1 MDYKKTN
8 TYLGW
13 IIFIIAT
20 TVYFMTLEDS
30 VSLWDCGEY
39 VTAAY
44 KLEVGHPPGA
54 PLFMVLGRLASF
66 FADPEN
72 VAVWINRLSA
82 VSSSATILFMFW
94 SITLF
99 VKKMILRT
107 KEELDKGD
115 KIAIFGSAIVGALA
129 YTFSESFWFSAVEG
143 EVYAMS
149 SLFTAIIFWAALKW
163 DEEMIQVQQG
173 KLVPRNVSP
182 DRWMLLIMFM
192 LGLAVGVHLL
202 GILVVPAIA
211 YIVYFRYNGISQKF
225 FQIYIGVAIFSAIVG
240 MFKMGNG
247 AGDVFSEIIK
257 QAIVLGILYGLFIWS
272 RSQKIIEFLLVGLMS
287 IVLLSFIQDGVITGS
302 VSFAAFLEITLVN
315 TFGMPFYAGTFLFF
329 VILVGAFVYFL
340 RRSRKNGNRTIYS
353 AVMGLLL
360 LLIGY
365 GSFAVIVIRSNA
377 NTPLDENDPENLV
390 TLHSYLKREQY
401 GSAPL
406 AYGQYWNSRESG
418 GQFVD
423 VGNGQQQW
431 NAGANRSNW
440 EDQSPIHLRRF
451 VVKQGDDVVR
461 AFQDE
466 KNAKQFISKNKGLTI
481 EETYFVSNEDTREEA
496 IPTYSQNTLF
506 PRMYWSADPA
516 RVDSYKDWSGYSAN
530 DETTTELGKD
540 GKRIPTMGENLTF
553 FFRYQVN
560 WMYWRYFFWNFSG
573 RQNDIQGSRGGAMR
587 GNWLSGYSIV
597 DNARLGDQSAAPYY
611 TKENKSNNNFF
622 LLPLVL
628 GLIGL
633 FFHAY
638 RSPKQAFVLFLAF
651 LFTGLAIVIY
661 LNQKTLEPRERDYA
675 YAGSFYFFA
684 MWIGMGVFGLYET
697 FKNISKET
705 LKKLGFAAGGGLFL
719 FLILDTGSPVGMP
732 ATMGWIIVLLLIA
745 AMMAIMFGAKKVT
758 QKNTH
763 GAFLASVLALI
774 VPLLMGMEGWDDHD
788 RSNKTSAHDLAYNY
802 LVSCQP
808 NGIIFT
814 NGDNDTFPLWYMQE
828 VEEKFTDVRV
838 CNLSLMQTDWY
849 TNQMKMKA
857 YGSEPLPIKFTE
869 DQILMNYGG
878 TDQVFFKRLIDLMR
892 EDAKNEDIIK
902 KMLAL
907 RIKANPDMAM
917 QKTQNLMIA
926 IPQILAGAQAG
937 SPQAEK
943 QIRKYIAVARKP
955 LKTSDTTSFIYEKL
969 SVGMR
974 IYNDMESGAIQ
985 LDQAKFTLFNKH
997 VFKFEDGW
1005 DLTNLPDAMAFVR
1018 NDENM
1023 MPLETGGELYR
1034 FFPSTGFIMDVNE
1047 KNLVAS
1053 GLVNEKQLKDCSK
1066 SIRFRFRY
1074 STEQNKEN
1082 PSYTVEGI
1090 PMSRARQLNKSY
1102 LKKEQVMMLD
1112 IIANNNWE
1120 RPLYFSSPS
1129 GSEVASAI
1137 LHGYSGNFGDGSI
1150 KQNGMAFELTPLD
1163 GTPGINR
1170 DRMYDNLMNKYH
1182 FGDMKNPDVLTDY
1195 YTRRHTTQYRSHFY
1209 RLASSYLREIEYAE
1223 GVAASNANMSASDVL
1238 SEEKQKEYMQKAVKL
1253 LKKSLEVMPADVV
1266 IDHSEPAATG
1276 EAYLVNGRTR
1286 RGYTDGVLHDYVDV
1300 FYVAGDKESARKLAK
1315 TLADQYESIFEYF
1328 EKSDAR
1334 ITGSE
1339 HNVKDL
1345 YAAIESYFVVYGAV
1359 SNEEPG
1365 SDLDNRMFKT
1375 LSKVYSTIIPNMT
1388 RTLRD
1393 AAENNGE
1400 TISRGSSQSGINA
1413 GRMFA
1418 IEDFTNGIAYRVGFK
1433 EMPQEPVPS
1442 QRPATNPQGGNQQ
1455 LPTGNGQ
1462 TPPGNAQPTGQPQ
1475 GQQGNLAQ

>member
-1 MDYKKTN
+1 MDYKKIN

-13 IIFIIAT
+13 LIFIIAT

-72 VAVWINRLSA
+72 VAIWINRLSA
-82 VSSSATILFMFW
+82 LSSSATILFMFW
-94 SITLF
+94 SITLL

-107 KEELDKGD
+107 KEELETGD
-115 KIAIFGSAIVGALA
+115 KIAIFGSAVVGSLA

-163 DEEMIQVQQG
+163 DEEMIQVQKG
-173 KLVPRNVSP
+173 KLLPKSVSP

-211 YIVYFRYNGISQKF
+211 YIVYFRYNGISNKF
-225 FQIYIGVAIFSAIVG
+225 FQIYIGVAIFSAVVG

-247 AGDVFSEIIK
+247 GGDIVGEIVK
-257 QAIVLGILYGLFIWS
+257 QGLVLLVLYGLFVWS

-302 VSFAAFLEITLVN
+302 VSFAAFLEISLVTTL
-315 TFGMPFYAGTFLFF
+315 GMPFYAGTILFF
-329 VILVGAFVYFL
+329 MILVGLFFYML
-340 RRSRKNGNRTIYS
+340 RRSRKKGNRAVYS

-406 AYGQYWNSRESG
+406 AVGQFWNSRENG
-418 GQFVD
+418 GEFVD
-423 VGNGQQQW
+423 VGNGQKQW
-431 NAGANRSNW
+431 NAGANRSQW
-440 EDQSPIHLRRF
+440 DDQSPVHLRRF

-466 KNAKQFISKNKGLTI
+466 KRAKAYVNKNKGGLTI
-481 EETYFVSNEDTREEA
+481 EETYFVSNEGTREEA
-496 IPTYSQNTLF
+496 IPTYSQTTLF
-506 PRMYWSADPA
+506 PRMYWSADGA
-516 RVDSYKDWSGYSAN
+516 RIESYKEWSGYDSSDDTAT
-530 DETTTELGKD
+530 ETGKD
-540 GKRIPTMGENLTF
+540 GNRIPTMGENMRF

-587 GNWLSGYSIV
+587 GNWLSGFNLV
-597 DNARLGDQSAAPYY
+597 DNARLGDQDAAPYY

-633 FFHAY
+633 FFHVY
-638 RSPKQAFVLFLAF
+638 QSPKQAFVLFLAF
-651 LFTGLAIVIY
+651 LFTGIAIVVY
-661 LNQKTLEPRERDYA
+661 LNQKPLEPRERDYA

-684 MWIGMGVFGLYET
+684 MWIGIGVYGLYET
-697 FKNISKET
+697 FRNLSANT
-705 LKKLGFAAGGGLFL
+705 LKKLGIAAGGGLIL
-719 FLILDTGSPVGMP
+719 FFIFDMAAPVGMP
-732 ATMGWIIVLLLIA
+732 ATMGWLIVLLLSA
-745 AMMAIMFGAKKVT
+745 VMMGVMFGAKKVT

-763 GAFLASVLALI
+763 GALLASVLALI
-774 VPLLMGMEGWDDHD
+774 VPVIMGMEGWDDHD

-828 VEEKFTDVRV
+828 VEEKFTSVRV

-857 YGSEPLPIKFTE
+857 YDSEPLPIKFTE

-892 EDAKNEDIIK
+892 EDFKNDKIIK
-902 KMLAL
+902 KMLEL
-907 RIKANPDMAM
+907 RIKANPDIAM
-917 QKTQNLMIA
+917 QKTQALVNA
-926 IPQILAGAQAG
+926 IPQILAGAQASSAQG
-937 SPQAEK
+937 EK
-943 QIRKYIAVARKP
+943 QIRKYIAIARKP
-955 LKTSDTTSFIYEKL
+955 LKGSDTTSYVYEKL
-969 SVGMR
+969 AVGMR
-974 IYNDMESGAIQ
+974 IYNDMDAGTIQ
-985 LDQAKFTLFNKH
+985 LDQSKFSLFNKH

-1005 DLTNLPDAMAFVR
+1005 DITNLPDAMAFVR
-1018 NDENM
+1018 DDENM
-1023 MPLETGGELYR
+1023 MPLEMGGDLYR
-1034 FFPSTGFIMDVNE
+1034 YFPSTGFVMDVNKE
-1047 KNLVAS
+1047 NLVKS
-1053 GLVNEKQLKDCSK
+1053 GLVTKKQLKDCRN

-1074 STEQNKEN
+1074 STEQN
-1082 PSYTVEGI
+1082 PGRQGYTVEGI
-1090 PMSRARQLNKSY
+1090 PMSRARQLSKSY

-1112 IIANNNWE
+1112 IIANNDWE

-1137 LHGYSGNFGDGSI
+1137 LHGYSGDFGDGAI

-1182 FGDMKNPDVLTDY
+1182 YGDMKNPDVLTDY
-1195 YTRRHTTQYRSHFY
+1195 YTRRHTTQYRSHFL
-1209 RLASSYLREIEYAE
+1209 RLASSFLREIEYAE
-1223 GVAASNANMSASDVL
+1223 RVAATNANMEVSDVL
-1238 SEEKQKEYMQKAVKL
+1238 SEEKQKEYKQKAIKL
-1253 LKKSLEVMPADVV
+1253 LKKSLEVMPAEIV
-1266 IDHSEPAATG
+1266 IDHSEPSQNG
-1276 EAYLVNGRTR
+1276 DQYLVNGAMR
-1286 RGYTDGVLHDYVDV
+1286 RGFTDGVLHDYVDI

-1315 TLADQYESIFEYF
+1315 TLATQYESVFEYF
-1328 EKSDAR
+1328 DKSDAR
-1334 ITGSE
+1334 ISG
-1339 HNVKDL
+1339 HKNNVKDL
-1345 YAAIESYFVVYGAV
+1345 YAALESYFVIYGAV
-1359 SNEEPG
+1359 SSEDSG
-1365 SDLDNRMFKT
+1365 SELDNRMFKA
-1375 LSKVYSTIIPNMT
+1375 LSNVYSKTIPNMIS
-1388 RTLRD
+1388 TLEE

-1400 TISRGSSQSGINA
+1400 SVRRGSSEVGPYAQRAFDI
-1413 GRMFA
+1413 
-1418 IEDFTNGIAYRVGFK
+1418 IDFTDGIAFRVGFK
-1433 EMPQEPVPS
+1433 EMPKEPAPAPAG
-1442 QRPATNPQGGNQQ
+1442 QRPAT
-1455 LPTGNGQ
+1455 
-1462 TPPGNAQPTGQPQ
+1462 GQPAPGQ
-1475 GQQGNLAQ
+1475 GQPAPGQGQPAPGQGQPVQIPQ

>member
-1 MDYKKTN
+1 MDYKKIN

-13 IIFIIAT
+13 LIFIIAT
-20 TVYFMTLEDS
+20 TVYFLTLEDS

-82 VSSSATILFMFW
+82 LSSSATILFMFW
-94 SITLF
+94 SITLL

-107 KEELDKGD
+107 KEELETGD
-115 KIAIFGSAIVGALA
+115 KIAIFGSAVVGSLA

-163 DEEMIQVQQG
+163 DEEMIQVQKG
-173 KLVPRNVSP
+173 KLLPKSVSP

-211 YIVYFRYNGISQKF
+211 YIVYFRYNGISKKF
-225 FQIYIGVAIFSAIVG
+225 FHIYIGVAIFSVVVG
-240 MFKMGNG
+240 IFKMGNTG
-247 AGDVFSEIIK
+247 GDVFSEILK
-257 QAIVLGILYGLFIWS
+257 QGFVLGILYGLFLWS
-272 RSQKIIEFLLVGLMS
+272 RSQKIVEFLLVGLMS

-302 VSFAAFLEITLVN
+302 VSFASFLEISLVN
-315 TFGMPFYAGTFLFF
+315 ALGMPFYAGTVLFF
-329 VILVGAFVYFL
+329 MILIGLFYFML
-340 RRSRKNGNRTIYS
+340 RRSRKRGNRTVYS

-406 AYGQYWNSRESG
+406 AVGQFWNSRESG

-423 VGNGQQQW
+423 VGNGQKQW
-431 NAGANRSNW
+431 NAGANRSQW

-461 AFQDE
+461 AFQNE
-466 KNAKQFISKNKGLTI
+466 KNAKEYVKKNKGGLTI
-481 EETYFVSNEDTREEA
+481 EETYFVSNESSREEA
-496 IPTYSQNTLF
+496 IPTYSQTTLF
-506 PRMYWSADPA
+506 PRMYWSVDPSRTA
-516 RVDSYKDWSGYSAN
+516 SYIEWSGYDAN
-530 DETTTELGKD
+530 DDTGTEIGKD
-540 GKRIPTMGENLTF
+540 GKRIPTMGENMQF

-587 GNWLSGYSIV
+587 GNWLSGYSVV
-597 DNARLGDQSAAPYY
+597 DDARLGDQDAAPYY

-638 RSPKQAFVLFLAF
+638 HSPKQAFVLFLAF
-651 LFTGLAIVIY
+651 LFTGLAIVVY
-661 LNQKTLEPRERDYA
+661 LNQKPLEPRERDYA

-684 MWIGMGVFGLYET
+684 MWIGIGVYGLYET
-697 FKNISKET
+697 FKNISRDT
-705 LKKLGFAAGGGLFL
+705 LIKLGYAAGGGLLL
-719 FLILDTGSPVGMP
+719 FFIFDMWSPVGMP
-732 ATMGWIIVLLLIA
+732 ATMGWLIVLLLA
-745 AMMAIMFGAKKVT
+745 AVMMGVMYGVKKVT

-763 GAFLASVLALI
+763 GAALASVIALC
-774 VPLLMGMEGWDDHD
+774 VPILMGMEGWDDHD
-788 RSNKTSAHDLAYNY
+788 RSNKSSAHDLAYNY
-802 LVSCQP
+802 LVSCEK

-828 VEEKFTDVRV
+828 VEEKFTSVRV

-857 YGSEPLPIKFTE
+857 YDSEPLPIKFTE

-892 EDAKNEDIIK
+892 EDFKDDEIIK
-902 KMLAL
+902 RMLAL
-907 RIKANPDMAM
+907 RIKQNPEMAM
-917 QKTQNLMIA
+917 QKTQGLVAA
-926 IPQILAGAQAG
+926 IPQILAGAQAK
-937 SPQAEK
+937 SPQMEK
-943 QIRKYIAVARKP
+943 QMRKYIAIANKP
-955 LKTSDTTSFIYEKL
+955 LKGDTTSFIYEKL
-969 SVGMR
+969 AVGMR
-974 IYNDMESGAIQ
+974 IYNDMETGSIQ
-985 LDQAKFTLFNKH
+985 LDQSKFSLFSKH

-1005 DLTNLPDAMAFVR
+1005 DITNLPDAMAFVR
-1018 NDENM
+1018 DDANM
-1023 MPLETGGELYR
+1023 MPLEMGGDLYR
-1034 FFPSTGFIMDVNE
+1034 YFPSTGFAMDVN
-1047 KNLVAS
+1047 KTNLVKS
-1053 GLVNEKQLKDCSK
+1053 GLVTKKQLKDCSN

-1074 STEQNKEN
+1074 STEQNPDR
-1082 PSYTVEGI
+1082 PSFTVEGI
-1090 PMSRARQLNKSY
+1090 PVSRARQLNKSY

-1112 IIANNNWE
+1112 IIANNDWE

-1137 LHGYSGNFGDGSI
+1137 LHGYSGDFGDGAI
-1150 KQNGMAFELTPLD
+1150 KQNGMAFELTPLN

-1182 FGDMKNPDVLTDY
+1182 YGDMKNPDVLTDY
-1195 YTRRHTTQYRSHFY
+1195 YTRRHTTQYRSHFL
-1209 RLASSYLREIEYAE
+1209 RLASSFLREIEYAE
-1223 GVAASNANMSASDVL
+1223 RVAATNPNMEASDVL
-1238 SEEKQKEYMQKAVKL
+1238 SSEKQKEYKQKAIKL

-1266 IDHSEPAATG
+1266 IDHSEPTATG
-1276 EAYLVNGRTR
+1276 DQYKVDGKPR
-1286 RGYTDGVLHDYVDV
+1286 RGYTDGVLHDYVDI
-1300 FYVAGDKESARKLAK
+1300 FYVAGDKASARKLAK

-1328 EKSDAR
+1328 DKSDPR
-1334 ITGSE
+1334 ITGSI

-1345 YAAIESYFVVYGAV
+1345 YAALESYFVVYAAV
-1359 SNEEPG
+1359 SSEDPG
-1365 SDLDNRMFKT
+1365 SELDRRMFKA
-1375 LSKVYSTIIPNMT
+1375 LSDVYSKTIPNMISG
-1388 RTLRD
+1388 LKE

-1400 TISRGSSQSGINA
+1400 TVRRGSSEVGTYAQRAFDIQ
-1413 GRMFA
+1413 
-1418 IEDFTNGIAYRVGFK
+1418 DFTNGIAYRVGFI
-1433 EMPQEPVPS
+1433 EEPIEQLPS
-1442 QRPATNPQGGNQQ
+1442 APRNAPTGNQQIQGGNGQQ
-1455 LPTGNGQ
+1455 
-1462 TPPGNAQPTGQPQ
+1462 PPGNSQPQ
-1475 GQQGNLAQ
+1475 PGQNQQAPAIPQ

>member
-1 MDYKKTN
+1 MDYKKIN

-13 IIFIIAT
+13 LIFIIAT
-20 TVYFMTLEDS
+20 TVFFMTLEDS

-82 VSSSATILFMFW
+82 LSSSATILFMFW

-107 KEELDKGD
+107 KEELEKGD
-115 KIAIFGSAIVGALA
+115 KIAIFGSAVVGSLA

-173 KLVPRNVSP
+173 KLVPKNVSP

-211 YIVYFRYNGISQKF
+211 YIVYFRYNGISKKF
-225 FQIYIGVAIFSAIVG
+225 FQIYIGVAIISALVG
-240 MFKMGNG
+240 IFKMGNG
-247 AGDVFSEIIK
+247 AGDIFSEIIK
-257 QAIVLGILYGLFIWS
+257 QGIVLGILYGLFFWS

-287 IVLLSFIQDGVITGS
+287 VVLLSFIQEGVITGS
-302 VSFAAFLEITLVN
+302 VSLASFLEITMVS
-315 TFGMPFYAGTFLFF
+315 TFGMPFYTGTFLFF
-329 VILVGAFVYFL
+329 VILIGAFVYFL

-353 AVMGLLL
+353 AIMGLLL

-406 AYGQYWNSRESG
+406 AYGQFWNSRESG
-418 GQFVD
+418 GEFVS
-423 VGNGQQQW
+423 VGSGADQW

-461 AFQDE
+461 AFQEE
-466 KNAKQFISKNKGLTI
+466 KSAKEYVSKNKGLTI
-481 EETYFVSNEDTREEA
+481 DETYFVSNEDTREEA

-516 RVDSYKDWSGYSAN
+516 RVESYKDWSGYNAN

-540 GKRIPTMGENLTF
+540 GKRIPTMGENLKF

-587 GNWLSGYSIV
+587 GNWLSGYSVV

-684 MWIGMGVFGLYET
+684 MWIGMGVYGLYET
-697 FKNISKET
+697 FKNVSKTT
-705 LKKLGFAAGGGLFL
+705 LKKLGIAAGGGLFL
-719 FLILDTGSPVGMP
+719 FFILDMGSPVGMP
-732 ATMGWIIVLLLIA
+732 ATVGWIIVLALIA
-745 AMMAIMFGAKKVT
+745 AMMAVMFGAKKIT

-763 GAFLASVLALI
+763 GAALAAVLALI
-774 VPLLMGMEGWDDHD
+774 VPILMGMEGWDDHD
-788 RSNKTSAHDLAYNY
+788 RSGKTSAHDLAYNY

-878 TDQVFFKRLIDLMR
+878 TDQVFFRGLFELMR
-892 EDAKNEDIIK
+892 SGAKNDDIVK

-907 RIKANPDMAM
+907 RIKANPQIAM
-917 QKTQNLMIA
+917 QKTQALVNA
-926 IPQILAGAQAG
+926 VPQILAGAQTN
-937 SPQAEK
+937 SPDIEK
-943 QIRKYIAVARKP
+943 RMRRYIAVANKP
-955 LKTSDTTSFIYEKL
+955 LKNNDTTGYVYEKMQVL
-969 SVGMR
+969 MA
-974 IYNDMESGAIQ
+974 IYNDMNGGSIQ
-985 LDQAKFTLFNKH
+985 LDQSKVNLFRSQF
-997 VFKFEDGW
+997 FKFEDGW
-1005 DLTNLPDAMAFVR
+1005 DLTYLPDAMAFVR
-1018 NDENM
+1018 DDENM
-1023 MPLETGGELYR
+1023 MPMDVASGDLYR
-1034 FFPSTGFIMDVNE
+1034 FFPSTGFVMNVNE

-1053 GLVNEKQLKDCSK
+1053 GLVTKEQLKDCRK
-1066 SIRFRFRY
+1066 SVRFRFRY
-1074 STEQNKEN
+1074 STEQNPER
-1082 PSYTVEGI
+1082 PSYTTEGI

-1137 LHGYSGNFGDGSI
+1137 LHGYSGDFGDGCI

-1170 DRMYDNLMNKYH
+1170 DRMYDNLMDKYH

-1195 YTRRHTTQYRSHFY
+1195 YTRRHTTQYRSHFL
-1209 RLASSYLREIEYAE
+1209 RLASSYLREIDYAE
-1223 GVAASNANMSASDVL
+1223 RVAATNPNMSASDVL
-1238 SEEKQKEYMQKAVKL
+1238 SEAKQKEYKQKAIKL
-1253 LKKSLEVMPADVV
+1253 LKKSLEVMPAEIV
-1266 IDHSEPAATG
+1266 IDHSEPTATG
-1276 EAYLVNGRTR
+1276 EGYLVDGKTR
-1286 RGYTDGVLHDYVDV
+1286 RGYTDGVLHDYVDI
-1300 FYVAGDKESARKLAK
+1300 FYVSGDKESARKLAK
-1315 TLADQYESIFEYF
+1315 TLATQYESTFKYF

-1334 ITGSE
+1334 ISGAQ

-1345 YAAIESYFVVYGAV
+1345 YAALESYFVVYGAV
-1359 SNEEPG
+1359 SNEDPG
-1365 SDLDNRMFKT
+1365 SDLDNRMYKT
-1375 LSKVYSTIIPNMT
+1375 LSKVYSTTIPNMS

-1393 AAENNGE
+1393 AAENDGE
-1400 TISRGSSQSGINA
+1400 TVSRGSTQA
-1413 GRMFA
+1413 GRYAGRLFA
-1418 IEDFTNGIAYRVGFK
+1418 LEDFTNGIAYRVGFK
-1433 EMPQEPVPS
+1433 EIPQEPVPAR
-1442 QRPATNPQGGNQQ
+1442 QPATQPPGGNQP
-1455 LPTGNGQ
+1455 LPSGNSP
-1462 TPPGNAQPTGQPQ
+1462 TPPGNGQPQ
-1475 GQQGNLAQ
+1475 GQQGNLPE

>member
-1 MDYKKTN
+1 MDYKKIN

-13 IIFIIAT
+13 LIFIIAT
-20 TVYFMTLEDS
+20 TVYFITLEDS

-54 PLFMVLGRLASF
+54 PLFMVLGRLSSF

-82 VSSSATILFMFW
+82 LSSSATILFMFW
-94 SITLF
+94 SITLL

-107 KEELDKGD
+107 KDALETGD
-115 KIAIFGSAIVGALA
+115 KIAIFGSAVVGSLA
-129 YTFSESFWFSAVEG
+129 YTFSDSFWFSAVEG

-163 DEEMIQVQQG
+163 DEEMIRVQQG
-173 KLVPRNVSP
+173 KLVPKNVSP

-211 YIVYFRYNGISQKF
+211 YVVYFRYNGISSRF
-225 FQIYIGVAIFSAIVG
+225 FQIYIGVAIFSVVVG
-240 MFKMGNG
+240 IFKMGNG
-247 AGDVFSEIIK
+247 FGDAVIEIVK
-257 QAIVLGILYGLFIWS
+257 QGVVLGILYGLFLWS
-272 RSQKIIEFLLVGLMS
+272 KTQKIIEFLLVGLMS

-302 VSFAAFLEITLVN
+302 ISFASFLEITMVN
-315 TFGMPFYAGTFLFF
+315 SIGLPFYSGTVLFF
-329 VILVGAFVYFL
+329 LILIGLFVYML
-340 RRSRKNGNRTIYS
+340 RRSRKSGNRAIYS

-406 AYGQYWNSRESG
+406 AYGQFWNSRESG
-418 GQFVD
+418 GKFMD
-423 VGNGQQQW
+423 VGGGQKQW
-431 NAGANRSNW
+431 NAGADRTNW
-440 EDQSPIHLRRF
+440 DDQAPIHLRRF
-451 VVKQGDDVVR
+451 VVKQGEDVIR
-461 AFQDE
+461 AFQSE
-466 KNAKQFISKNKGLTI
+466 ASAKDFAKKNKGLTI
-481 EETYFVSNEDTREEA
+481 EETYFVSNEDSREGA

-506 PRMYWSADPA
+506 PRMYWSADPSRTA
-516 RVDSYKDWSGYSAN
+516 SYKDWSGYNRNSDA
-530 DETTTELGKD
+530 TTEIGKD
-540 GKRIPTMGENLTF
+540 GERIPTMGENLTF

-560 WMYWRYFFWNFSG
+560 WMYWRYFLWNFSG
-573 RQNDIQGSRGGAMR
+573 RQNDIQGSRGAAMR
-587 GNWLSGYSIV
+587 GNWLSGYSVV

-611 TKENKSNNNFF
+611 TKENKANNNFF

-651 LFTGLAIVIY
+651 LFTGLAIVVY
-661 LNQKTLEPRERDYA
+661 LNQKPLEPRERDYA

-705 LKKLGFAAGGGLFL
+705 LKRLGYAAGGGLFIFFL
-719 FLILDTGSPVGMP
+719 FDMGSPVGMP
-732 ATMGWIIVLLLIA
+732 ATIGWFIVLLLIGVL
-745 AMMAIMFGAKKVT
+745 MGIMYGLKKVT

-763 GAFLASVLALI
+763 GAVVAGVLALA
-774 VPLLMGMEGWDDHD
+774 VPILMGMEGWDDHD

-828 VEEKFTDVRV
+828 VEEKFTDRRV

-857 YGSEPLPIKFTE
+857 YESEPLPIKFTE

-878 TDQVFFKRLIDLMR
+878 TDQVFFKRLIDLIG
-892 EDAKNEDIIK
+892 EDMKDEKIIK
-902 KMLAL
+902 RMLKL
-907 RIKANPDMAM
+907 RIKQNPDMAM
-917 QKTQNLMIA
+917 QKTQGLINA
-926 IPQILAGAQAG
+926 IPQILAGAQG
-937 SPQAEK
+937 STPQMDK
-943 QIRKYIAVARKP
+943 QIRQYIAIANKP
-955 LKTSDTTSFIYEKL
+955 LKGDTTNFIYEKL
-969 SVGMR
+969 VIGMR
-974 IYNDMESGAIQ
+974 IFTDAQSGTIQ
-985 LDQAKFTLFNKH
+985 LDQSKVSLINKH

-1005 DLTNLPDAMAFVR
+1005 DITNLPEAMAFVR
-1018 NDENM
+1018 DDENM
-1023 MPLETGGELYR
+1023 MPLEAGGDLYR
-1034 FFPSTGFIMDVNE
+1034 FFPSSGFAMDVNE
-1047 KNLVAS
+1047 KNIVKS
-1053 GLVNEKQLKDCSK
+1053 GLVSKQQVKDCAK
-1066 SIRFRFRY
+1066 NIKFRFRY
-1074 STEQNKEN
+1074 STERN
-1082 PSYTVEGI
+1082 PGNERYTVEGI
-1090 PMSRARQLNKSY
+1090 PVSRAQSLSKSY

-1112 IIANNNWE
+1112 IIANNDWE

-1137 LHGYSGNFGDGSI
+1137 LHGYSGDFSDGYI
-1150 KQNGMAFELTPLD
+1150 KQNGMAFELTPLK

-1170 DRMYDNLMNKYH
+1170 ERMYDNLMNKYH
-1182 FGDMKNPDVLTDY
+1182 YGNMKNPDVLTDY
-1195 YTRRHTTQYRSHFY
+1195 YTRRHTSQYRSHFL
-1209 RLASSYLREIEYAE
+1209 RLASSYLREVEMAE
-1223 GVAASNANMSASDVL
+1223 RVAQQNPNQTSTDILSA
-1238 SEEKQKEYMQKAVKL
+1238 EKQKEYKQKAIKL
-1253 LKKSLEVMPADVV
+1253 LKKSLEVMPAEIV
-1266 IDHSEPAATG
+1266 IDHSEPTQTG
-1276 EAYLVNGRTR
+1276 EQYLVNGKAR
-1286 RGYTDGVLHDYVDV
+1286 RGFTDGVLHDYVDV
-1300 FYVAGDKESARKLAK
+1300 FYMAGDKEAARKLAK

-1334 ITGSE
+1334 ITGE
-1339 HNVKDL
+1339 TDNAKDL
-1345 YAAIESYFVVYGAV
+1345 YAALESYFIVYGAV
-1359 SNEEPG
+1359 SSEDSG
-1365 SDLDNRMFKT
+1365 SALDNRMFKT
-1375 LSKVYSTIIPNMT
+1375 LSDMYTN
-1388 RTLRD
+1388 TLPKMVTTLKD
-1393 AAENNGE
+1393 AAEDNGE
-1400 TISRGSSQSGINA
+1400 TVRRGSVELGPYGQRA
-1413 GRMFA
+1413 FEV
-1418 IEDFTNGIAYRVGFK
+1418 EDFTNGIAYRVGFK
-1433 EMPQEPVPS
+1433 EVPQEPQVSPQPANRPPS
-1442 QRPATNPQGGNQQ
+1442 GNQQ
-1455 LPTGNGQ
+1455 IPGNNGQ
-1462 TPPGNAQPTGQPQ
+1462 QVPTGQQPQ
-1475 GQQGNLAQ
+1475 GAPTQEVPTAQ

>member
-1 MDYKKTN
+1 MDYKKIN

-13 IIFIIAT
+13 LIFIIAT

-54 PLFMVLGRLASF
+54 PLFMVFGRLASF
-66 FADPEN
+66 FADPES
-72 VAVWINRLSA
+72 VAIWINRLSA
-82 VSSSATILFMFW
+82 LSSSATILFMFW
-94 SITLF
+94 SITLL

-107 KEELDKGD
+107 KEELENGD
-115 KIAIFGSAIVGALA
+115 KIAIFGSAVVGSLA

-149 SLFTAIIFWAALKW
+149 SLFTAVIFWAALKW
-163 DEEMIQVQQG
+163 DEEMINVQKG
-173 KLVPRNVSP
+173 KLVPKSVSP

-211 YIVYFRYNGISQKF
+211 YIVYFRYNGISSKF
-225 FQIYIGVAIFSAIVG
+225 FQIYIGVAIFSVVVG
-240 MFKMGNG
+240 IFKMGISG
-247 AGDVFSEIIK
+247 GDVAGEIVK
-257 QAIVLGILYGLFIWS
+257 QGLVLGVLYGLFIWS
-272 RSQKIIEFLLVGLMS
+272 KTQKIIEFLLVGLMS

-302 VSFAAFLEITLVN
+302 VSFAAFLEISLV
-315 TFGMPFYAGTFLFF
+315 TSVGLPFYTGTILFF
-329 VILVGAFVYFL
+329 LILIGLFVYML
-340 RRSRKNGNRTIYS
+340 RRSRKSGNRAVYS

-406 AYGQYWNSRESG
+406 AVGHYWNSRESG

-431 NAGANRSNW
+431 NAGYNRENW
-440 EDQSPIHLRRF
+440 DDQSPVHLRRF

-461 AFQDE
+461 AFQE
-466 KNAKQFISKNKGLTI
+466 EARAKEYISKNKGGLTI
-481 EETYFVSNEDTREEA
+481 EETYFVSNESSREGA
-496 IPTYSQNTLF
+496 IPTYSQTTVF
-506 PRMYWSADPA
+506 PRMYWSAEPS
-516 RVDSYKDWSGYSAN
+516 RIDSYKEWSGYDEN
-530 DETTTELGKD
+530 DDKTTEIGKD
-540 GKRIPTMGENLTF
+540 GKRIPTMGENLQF

-597 DNARLGDQSAAPYY
+597 DDARLGNQEAAPYY

-651 LFTGLAIVIY
+651 LFTGLAIVVY
-661 LNQKTLEPRERDYA
+661 LNQKPLEPRERDYA

-684 MWIGMGVFGLYET
+684 MWIGIGVYGMYET
-697 FKNISKET
+697 FRNISKDT
-705 LKKLGFAAGGGLFL
+705 LKKLGYAAGGGLLL
-719 FLILDTGSPVGMP
+719 FLMLDMSSVVGMP
-732 ATMGWIIVLLLIA
+732 ATMSWLIVLLLA
-745 AMMAIMFGAKKVT
+745 AVFLGIMFAAKKVT

-763 GAFLASVLALI
+763 GAALASLLALF
-774 VPLLMGMEGWDDHD
+774 VPILMGMEGWDDHD

-802 LVSCQP
+802 LVSCGP

-828 VEEKFTDVRV
+828 VEEKFTDRRV

-878 TDQVFFKRLIDLMR
+878 TDQIFFKRLIDLMR
-892 EDAKNEDIIK
+892 DDFGNEQIVK

-907 RIKANPDMAM
+907 RIKQNPEMAM
-917 QKTQNLMIA
+917 QKTRNLVQA
-926 IPQILAGAQAG
+926 IPQILAGAQAKT
-937 SPQAEK
+937 PALER
-943 QIRKYIAVARKP
+943 QIRKYIAIAQKP
-955 LKTSDTTSFIYEKL
+955 LKKDKDTTEWVYEKL
-969 SVGMR
+969 AVGMR
-974 IYNDMESGAIQ
+974 IYNDMDAGSIQ
-985 LDQAKFTLFNKH
+985 LDQSKFSLFNQH
-997 VFKFEDGW
+997 VFRFEDGW
-1005 DLTNLPDAMAFVR
+1005 DITSLPDAMAFVR
-1018 NDENM
+1018 DDANM
-1023 MPLETGGELYR
+1023 IPLDRGGDLYR
-1034 FFPSTGFIMDVNE
+1034 FFPSSGFAMDVNE
-1047 KNLVAS
+1047 DNLVKS
-1053 GLVNEKQLKDCSK
+1053 GLVSKDELKDCVK

-1074 STEQNKEN
+1074 STEQNPN
-1082 PSYTVEGI
+1082 RPSYTVEGI
-1090 PMSRARQLNKSY
+1090 PMSRARSLTKSY
-1102 LKKEQVMMLD
+1102 LRKEQVMMLD
-1112 IIANNNWE
+1112 IIANNDWK

-1137 LHGYSGNFGDGSI
+1137 LHGYSGNFDDGAI
-1150 KQNGMAFELTPLD
+1150 KQNGMAFELTPLN

-1182 FGDMKNPDVLTDY
+1182 YGDMKNPDVLTDY
-1195 YTRRHTTQYRSHFY
+1195 YTRRHTVQYRSHFM
-1209 RLASSYLREIEYAE
+1209 RLASSYMREVEYAE
-1223 GVAASNANMSASDVL
+1223 AVKKNNPNATGLPSDKEV
-1238 SEEKQKEYMQKAVKL
+1238 KEYKNKAVKL
-1253 LKKSLEVMPADVV
+1253 LKKSLEVMPADIV
-1266 IDHSEPAATG
+1266 IDHSEPTATG
-1276 EAYLVNGRTR
+1276 EGYLVGGKTR
-1286 RGYTDGVLHDYVDV
+1286 RGFTDGVLHDYVDLL
-1300 FYVAGDKESARKLAK
+1300 YAAGDKNTARKLAK
-1315 TLADQYESIFEYF
+1315 TLATQYESIFEYYA
-1328 EKSDAR
+1328 KSDAR
-1334 ITGSE
+1334 ITSQR

-1345 YAAIESYFVVYGAV
+1345 YAALESYFVVYGAV
-1359 SNEEPG
+1359 SNEDSG
-1365 SDLDNRMFKT
+1365 SDLDRRMFKK
-1375 LSKVYSTIIPNMT
+1375 LSDVYSQTIPKMVDD
-1388 RTLRD
+1388 LSE

-1400 TISRGSSQSGINA
+1400 SMSRESSQTGMYAQRAFDLI
-1413 GRMFA
+1413 
-1418 IEDFTNGIAYRVGFK
+1418 DFTDGIAYRVGFK
-1433 EMPQEPVPS
+1433 EIPQEPQPTQQPARTAPAGGQPVP
-1442 QRPATNPQGGNQQ
+1442 GGNA
-1455 LPTGNGQ
+1455 PVPAN
-1462 TPPGNAQPTGQPQ
+1462 GQPQ
-1475 GQQGNLAQ
+1475 GGIQMQPQVP